1 MRFSNGKLYGLVPC
15 QVYQDGR
22 LSRSQLRLLLA
33 LLCHADADGRCQFRR
48 AQLSRELGIPE
59 AQVAATAQ
67 DLSQL
72 GWLDRQDKGEHSK
85 AWFYRVKVPEP
96 VELPTEMEMAAGT
109 ADCAMAV
116 GAVPDNKPAPNEPV
130 PESIAAA
137 DGSTEQSGR
146 QGLSEP
152 AIAAA
157 SDPTIIT
164 IPLLGRDG
172 EFAVT
177 EAMVMEWQDAFPGV
191 DIYRTL
197 KRIRLWCLDNPA
209 RRKTRRGVRRF
220 LTGWLARE
228 QDRGIGH
235 SVHAHGGR
243 TLHDWLKGAL

>member
-22 LSRSQLRLLLA
+22 LSRSHLRLLLA
-33 LLCHADADGRCQFRR
+33 LLCHADAEGRCQFRR

-96 VELPTEMEMAAGT
+96 VELPTEMAMPTGT
-109 ADCAMAV
+109 ADSAMAV
-116 GAVPDNKPAPNEPV
+116 GAVPDNTPAPNEPV

-137 DGSTEQSGR
+137 DGSTDRRDR

-152 AIAAA
+152 AIA
-157 SDPTIIT
+157 SVPDPTIIT

-177 EAMVMEWQDAFPGV
+177 EAMVVEWQDAFPGV
-191 DIYRTL
+191 DVYRTL

-235 SVHAHGGR
+235 GGRTHGGR